1 MEYLTKEGKNN
12 IIKIA
17 KKMKSNG
24 IIAKIS
30 LSKINEIFGG
40 DTWE

>member
-1 MEYLTKEGKNN
+1 MEYLTKEGKQNT
-12 IIKIA
+12 IKIG
-17 KKMKSNG
+17 KKMRSNG

-30 LSKINEIFGG
+30 LEKINEIFGG